1 MGKYAKVDISE
12 LEEEILKMKK
22 VDIEEFYM
30 QISKEIARRFLRQA
44 IKLTPVGTYPKSS
57 GKVGGTLRRGW
68 TADVGGDITAK
79 GISMQAPLCVKKRG
93 NNYIVETKNNVDYA
107 SYVNYGHRTTNGG
120 FVAGQFFMN
129 AAEDAVKDI
138 LDELIEKR
146 FINFLKRKGLK
157 IK

>member
-57 GKVGGTLRRGW
+57 GKVGGTLRRG
-68 TADVGGDITAK
+68 
-79 GISMQAPLCVKKRG
+79 
-93 NNYIVETKNNVDYA
+93 
-107 SYVNYGHRTTNGG
+107 
-120 FVAGQFFMN
+120 
-129 AAEDAVKDI
+129 
-138 LDELIEKR
+138 
-146 FINFLKRKGLK
+146 
-157 IK
+157 

>member
-44 IKLTPVGTYPKSS
+44 IKLTPVGTYPEST
-57 GKVGGTLRRGW
+57 GKKGGTLRRGW
-68 TADVGGDITAK
+68 TADVGGDTGIK